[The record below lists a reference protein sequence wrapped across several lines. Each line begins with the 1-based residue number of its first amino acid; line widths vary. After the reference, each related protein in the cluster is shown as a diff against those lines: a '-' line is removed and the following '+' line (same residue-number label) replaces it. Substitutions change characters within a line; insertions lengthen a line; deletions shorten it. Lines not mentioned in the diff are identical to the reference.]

1 MPDVTFIAAVNK
13 VQTLADGGLRVTF
26 DLPEDAIGEVA
37 YLMQYKCE
45 GVAVRVECTPVVA
58 DNAFTWSGMTGLV
71 PVLQS
76 AGI

>member
-1 MPDVTFIAAVNK
+1 MSNVSFIAAVNK

-45 GVAVRVECTPVVA
+45 GVAVRVECTPVTEKSFA
-58 DNAFTWSGMTGLV
+58 WAGLAGNV
-71 PVLQS
+71 PALQPT
-76 AGI
+76 A